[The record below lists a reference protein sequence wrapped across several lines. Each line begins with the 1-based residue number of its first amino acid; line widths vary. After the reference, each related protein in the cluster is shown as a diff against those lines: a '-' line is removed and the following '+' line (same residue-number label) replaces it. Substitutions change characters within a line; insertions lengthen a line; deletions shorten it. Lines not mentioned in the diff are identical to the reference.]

1 VAVGPEG
8 AVDHIL
14 PRDPK
19 QAEVSAGNGG
29 RSAPVHV
36 AREEFPLGLL
46 DSLMQGG
53 QNRDEQGFV
62 NHL

>member
-1 VAVGPEG
+1 MT
-8 AVDHIL
+8 IL

-53 QNRDEQGFV
+53 QNRDY
-62 NHL
+62 